1 MPDYSIF
8 GAVLRSQLEFPE
20 LVPTTTDVP
29 RWSLTISTHAP
40 PYGDAVTM
48 GSEDVEPGIRV
59 SLSRHAH
66 GLRLVY
72 DDTGSFDISA
82 DGTHIDW
89 AQPADPDLTSV
100 RKDVLGRVLAICLHQ
115 QGVVALHGSAVQVSD
130 VAIAFLAP
138 KFHGK
143 STTAATL
150 VESGAKL
157 LADDIVAVS
166 TGNRPV
172 VLPSVPFV
180 QLWKDSAARVA
191 TGSVSVQGNE
201 TGRKLQRR
209 WGGSQQN
216 ADAAAPL
223 DAVYLLAPVLPDAA
237 TGIRRIRLSGVE
249 GALALLGQAKVANLL
264 GVERRAD
271 LLQATSELADRIP
284 VYRLEVPRDFERLP
298 ELTAAL
304 WQWHA
309 PHAARPAIGG
319 P

>member
-1 MPDYSIF
+1 MSTQTPQTADPV
-8 GAVLRSQLEFPE
+8 AV
-20 LVPTTTDVP
+20 
-29 RWSLTISTHAP
+29 
-40 PYGDAVTM
+40 
-48 GSEDVEPGIRV
+48 GSEEVEPGIRV

-66 GLRLVY
+66 GLRLLF
-72 DDTGSFDISA
+72 DDTGAFDISP
-82 DGTHIDW
+82 DGTQISW

-115 QGVVALHGSAVQVSD
+115 QGIIALHGSAVQLSD

-143 STTAATL
+143 STTAAAL
-150 VESGAKL
+150 VDSGARL
-157 LADDIVAVS
+157 LADDVVAVATS
-166 TGNRPV
+166 GRPV
-172 VLPSVPFV
+172 VLPSVPFI

-191 TGSVSVQGNE
+191 PGSVAVPGDE
-201 TGRKLQRR
+201 AGPKLQRR
-209 WGGSQQN
+209 WDGSEQN

-223 DAVYLLAPVLPDAA
+223 DAVYLLAPVPPAAA

-249 GALALLGQAKVANLL
+249 GALALLGQAKVGNLL

-298 ELTAAL
+298 DLTATL
-304 WQWHA
+304 WEWHA
-309 PHAARPAIGG
+309 PDAPRPAFGG